1 MLFSSLVFLLLF
13 LPLCL
18 ILYYA
23 LPKKKLIYRN
33 IFLLVVSL
41 IFYAWGG
48 TWYILLM
55 LSVIIINYLGAL
67 WISIDYKKQI
77 NETVNEVEY
86 EAVNE
91 TLNETK
97 NNNVNEIV
105 NQSKPKKYKLV
116 FLLLA
121 NLCILF
127 YFKYF
132 NFFISIIEGITSR
145 NIDIF
150 EVLLPIGISFYLFQ
164 AMSYVIDV
172 YSGKVKVQKNFF
184 KLALYISLFPAL
196 IAGPII
202 KYADLELQINSR
214 EHTALGFYYGIKRF
228 IYGLAKKVLIANILG
243 EAADNIFENHP
254 TALGTNVA
262 WIGVIFYAL
271 QIYYDF
277 SGYSCMA
284 IGLSRMFGFK
294 IKENFNYPYISAS
307 ITEFWKRWHISL
319 TSWFREYVYYPLGG
333 NRKGALRTYIN
344 IIIIFLVS
352 GLWHGANYTFI
363 IWGAFYAFFLVIER
377 LFLGK
382 TFLRKPNIFNWL
394 YTIIIVLIAWVFF
407 RSPDTGYALQ
417 YIAAMFGYYGSGSGH
432 TPDYYMTMNS
442 VLILP
447 FALLFCGFIQSWT
460 EKIFS
465 FKLFKNI
472 KNKKWVYDLLFF
484 IEAMCLFILFGLV
497 VLMLAN
503 KTYNPFIYFQF

>member
-1 MLFSSLVFLLLF
+1 MLFSSLVFLLIF

-18 ILYYA
+18 VIYHI
-23 LPKKKLIYRN
+23 LPKKSLIYRN
-33 IFLLVVSL
+33 IFLLIVSL

-55 LSVIIINYLGAL
+55 LSVIIMNYLGAL
-67 WISIDYKKQI
+67 WISKNYKKV
-77 NETVNEVEY
+77 VNESIDESAS
-86 EAVNE
+86 ES
-91 TLNETK
+91 
-97 NNNVNEIV
+97 V
-105 NQSKPKKYKLV
+105 NQAQPKKYKLV
-116 FLLLA
+116 LILIT

-132 NFFISIIEGITSR
+132 NFFINIIEGITSQ
-145 NIDIF
+145 NINIF

-164 AMSYVIDV
+164 AMSYVMDV
-172 YSGKVKVQKNFF
+172 YSGKVQVQKNFF
-184 KLALYISLFPAL
+184 RLALYISLFPAL

-202 KYADLELQINSR
+202 KYADLELQINFR
-214 EHTALGFYYGIKRF
+214 EHTSAGFYYGIRRF

-243 EAADNIFENHP
+243 EVADSIFANHP
-254 TALGTNVA
+254 AALSMNIA

-284 IGLSRMFGFK
+284 IGLSQMFGFK

-333 NRKGALRTYIN
+333 NRKGNFRTYIN

-352 GLWHGANYTFI
+352 GFWHGANYTFI

-377 LFLGK
+377 LFLIK
-382 TFLRKPNIFNWL
+382 TVLKKPNIFNWL
-394 YTIIIVLIAWVFF
+394 YTMIVVLIAWVFF
-407 RSPDTGYALQ
+407 RSPDIEYALQ
-417 YIAAMFGYYGSGSGH
+417 YIAALFGYYGNGSGQ
-432 TPDYYMTMNS
+432 TPDIYLTMNS
-442 VLILP
+442 FLIPP
-447 FALLFCGFIQSWT
+447 FAVLFCGFIQNWT
-460 EKIFS
+460 SRIFS
-465 FKLFKNI
+465 LKLFVNI
-472 KNKKWVYDLLFF
+472 NRIKWINDLMFF
-484 IEAMCLFILFGLV
+484 IEAIILLVLFGLV
-497 VLMLAN
+497 LLMLAN

>member
-1 MLFSSLVFLLLF
+1 MLFSSLVFLFLF

-18 ILYYA
+18 IIYHA

-33 IFLLVVSL
+33 IFLLIVSL
-41 IFYAWGG
+41 FFYAWGG

-55 LSVIIINYLGAL
+55 ISVITVNYLGAL
-67 WISIDYKKQI
+67 WISK
-77 NETVNEVEY
+77 NCNY
-86 EAVNE
+86 E
-91 TLNETK
+91 K
-97 NNNVNEIV
+97 NNCDNKTETE
-105 NQSKPKKYKLV
+105 NQLKRKKIKL
-116 FLLLA
+116 FLLLFA

-145 NIDIF
+145 DINIF

-172 YSGKVKVQKNFF
+172 YNEKVKAQKNFL
-184 KLALYISLFPAL
+184 KLSLYISLFPAL

-202 KYADLELQINSR
+202 KYADLEQQINNR
-214 EHTALGFYYGIKRF
+214 EHTSHDFYHGIKRF
-228 IYGLAKKVLIANILG
+228 IYGLAKKVLVANTLG
-243 EAADNIFENHP
+243 EVADSIFLNHP
-254 TALGTNVA
+254 STLGINTA
-262 WIGVIFYAL
+262 WIGIIFYAL

-284 IGLSRMFGFK
+284 IGLSKMFGFK
-294 IKENFNYPYISAS
+294 IKENFNYPYISVS
-307 ITEFWKRWHISL
+307 ITEFWRRWHISL

-333 NRKGALRTYIN
+333 NRKGTFRTYIN

-377 LFLGK
+377 IFVKQTALY
-382 TFLRKPNIFNWL
+382 KPNFFNWS
-394 YTIIIVLIAWVFF
+394 YTIVVVLVAWVFF
-407 RSPDTGYALQ
+407 RSPDMGYALQ
-417 YIAAMFGYYGSGSGH
+417 YIKAMFGYYGYNGLQ
-432 TPDYYMTMNS
+432 TPSNYLTMNS
-442 VLILP
+442 ILILP

-460 EKIFS
+460 TKLFSLKAFEKI
-465 FKLFKNI
+465 KT
-472 KNKKWVYDLLFF
+472 KKSVNAFLFF
-484 IEAMCLFILFGLV
+484 IEAVFLFGLYGFV
-497 VLMLAN
+497 LLMLAN